1 MWRGFLFIFAS
12 MKAKAFAIG
21 LFLLALV
28 ACRPSTKVVEPTE
41 TPSPELLTVD
51 SLMWQQPDSA
61 LACLVSCFDACTT
74 TEYNR
79 HYANL
84 LLSELLYKNDY
95 AQTNRPELQQAVAY
109 FDSLVGEAP
118 PLQRGSEEF
127 PPLKGGKGDSKHK
140 PISNNDHFFLA
151 ARAHYINGVGYYEN
165 DSAVPACR
173 EYLKALEI
181 MEGRFEEKEMVGKK
195 ARFMALTYTRLTDIY
210 SDYYLHE
217 PAIYC
222 AQCSLPYFRK
232 QNSSSWNLSWVLN
245 GIGSHYDM
253 MNELDSAEYYYQ
265 KAEDALHDTNTL
277 MFRDIATRQAYL
289 EYKKDSLEADASIL
303 RLFQLLSES
312 ENNLERFARCATI
325 GELFYREAQLDSAWH
340 YLNMVYH
347 ETPNIGTKKQAAEWL
362 VEICKVK
369 DRVAEMHEF
378 ASFLVPFANQEENKS
393 NIKSQ
398 LTQLFNTFIQAK
410 SNRQHQMEANKRA
423 KLTITVIGSLI
434 VVLLIIFFL
443 HVRNKQHKR
452 KLEAQIEK
460 ERHAHKV
467 QQAALAGRLK
477 RSNAALKA
485 QAKTESVAVPFS
497 DVQDPNAAKKYSD
510 EPICQH
516 ILAVCNDK
524 SNPIK
529 STVPVSSYADIALT
543 DAQNAQLKDAAM
555 RHYGPL
561 FGKLKHQHPELKE
574 KDFLYC
580 YLCLLGLDNSQIA
593 VLTQLSYRT
602 IWEREKRLQTLFH
615 GNDRIA
621 VILHEIILH

>member
-1 MWRGFLFIFAS
+1 
-12 MKAKAFAIG
+12 
-21 LFLLALV
+21 
-28 ACRPSTKVVEPTE
+28 
-41 TPSPELLTVD
+41 
-51 SLMWQQPDSA
+51 
-61 LACLVSCFDACTT
+61 
-74 TEYNR
+74 
-79 HYANL
+79 
-84 LLSELLYKNDY
+84 
-95 AQTNRPELQQAVAY
+95 
-109 FDSLVGEAP
+109 
-118 PLQRGSEEF
+118 
-127 PPLKGGKGDSKHK
+127 
-140 PISNNDHFFLA
+140 
-151 ARAHYINGVGYYEN
+151 
-165 DSAVPACR
+165 
-173 EYLKALEI
+173 
-181 MEGRFEEKEMVGKK
+181 
-195 ARFMALTYTRLTDIY
+195 MALTYTRLTDIY

-265 KAEDALHDTNTL
+265 KAEDALHDTNTI
-277 MFRDIATRQAYL
+277 MFRDIATQQAYL
-289 EYKKDSLEADASIL
+289 EYKKDSLKADASIL

-347 ETPNIGTKKQAAEWL
+347 ETPNTGTKKQAAEWL

-423 KLTITVIGSLI
+423 KLTITVVGSLI

-443 HVRNKQHKR
+443 HVRNKHHKR
-452 KLEAQIEK
+452 NLEAQIEK

-485 QAKTESVAVPFS
+485 QAKTKPVAVPFS
-497 DVQDPNAAKKYSD
+497 DVQDPNAAKQYAD

-561 FGKLKHQHPELKE
+561 FGKLKHQYPELKE

-602 IWEREKRLQTLFH
+602 IWEREKRLQNFFH

-621 VILHEIILH
+621 VILHEIMMH

>member
-1 MWRGFLFIFAS
+1 
-12 MKAKAFAIG
+12 MKRTVFIG
-21 LFLLALV
+21 LLLLLAL
-28 ACRPSTKVVEPTE
+28 ASCHGPFGTRSNASSDAVV
-41 TPSPELLTVD
+41 SPEPQSPQRSQLLAID
-51 SLMWQQPDSA
+51 SLAWLQPDSA
-61 LACLVSCFDACTT
+61 LALLLPWLDTVDSSQTFD
-74 TEYNR
+74 N
-79 HYANL
+79 HYAHL
-84 LLSELLYKNDY
+84 LLAELLYKNDY
-95 AQTNRPELQQAVAY
+95 AQTNRDELLQAVAY
-109 FDSLVGEAP
+109 LDSLAGMCDADT
-118 PLQRGSEEF
+118 RGASAQNAT
-127 PPLKGGKGDSKHK
+127 PTTV
-140 PISNNDHFFLA
+140 FLA

-181 MEGRFEEKEMVGKK
+181 MEGRFEEKEMVGEK

-253 MNELDSAEYYYQ
+253 MNELDSAEHYYQ
-265 KAEDALHDTNTL
+265 KAEDALHDTNTI

-289 EYKKDSLEADASIL
+289 EYKKDSLKADASIL

-378 ASFLVPFANQEENKS
+378 AGFLVPFANQEENKS

-423 KLTITVIGSLI
+423 KLTITVVGSLI

-443 HVRNKQHKR
+443 HVRNKHHKR

-485 QAKTESVAVPFS
+485 QAKTESVVVPFS

-602 IWEREKRLQTLFH
+602 IWEREKRLQNFFH

-621 VILHEIILH
+621 VILHEIMMH

>member
-1 MWRGFLFIFAS
+1 MNGRRCIA
-12 MKAKAFAIG
+12 
-21 LFLLALV
+21 LLLMAV
-28 ACRPSTKVVEPTE
+28 FMADCTSSIKVPEPAEGPTHA
-41 TPSPELLTVD
+41 LLTVD
-51 SLMWQQPDSA
+51 SLMWQQPDTA

-95 AQTNRPELQQAVAY
+95 SQTNRPELQQAVAY

-118 PLQRGSEEF
+118 PS
-127 PPLKGGKGDSKHK
+127 PPFKGVPARAGDSKTNLKH
-140 PISNNDHFFLA
+140 NLAFLA

-165 DSAVPACR
+165 DSAVQACT

-181 MEGRFEEKEMVGKK
+181 MEGRFEEKEMVGDRV
-195 ARFMALTYTRLTDIY
+195 RFMALTYTRLTDIY

-434 VVLLIIFFL
+434 VVLLIIIFL

-497 DVQDPNAAKKYSD
+497 DVQDPNAAKKYAD

-621 VILHEIILH
+621 VILHEMMTH

>member
-1 MWRGFLFIFAS
+1 M
-12 MKAKAFAIG
+12 
-21 LFLLALV
+21 
-28 ACRPSTKVVEPTE
+28 
-41 TPSPELLTVD
+41 
-51 SLMWQQPDSA
+51 
-61 LACLVSCFDACTT
+61 
-74 TEYNR
+74 
-79 HYANL
+79 
-84 LLSELLYKNDY
+84 
-95 AQTNRPELQQAVAY
+95 
-109 FDSLVGEAP
+109 
-118 PLQRGSEEF
+118 
-127 PPLKGGKGDSKHK
+127 
-140 PISNNDHFFLA
+140 
-151 ARAHYINGVGYYEN
+151 
-165 DSAVPACR
+165 
-173 EYLKALEI
+173 
-181 MEGRFEEKEMVGKK
+181 
-195 ARFMALTYTRLTDIY
+195 
-210 SDYYLHE
+210 
-217 PAIYC
+217 
-222 AQCSLPYFRK
+222 
-232 QNSSSWNLSWVLN
+232 LN
-245 GIGSHYDM
+245 EIGSHYDM
-253 MNELDSAEYYYQ
+253 MNELDSAECYYQ
-265 KAEDALHDTNTL
+265 KAEDALNDTNTL

-369 DRVAEMHEF
+369 GRVVEMHEF
-378 ASFLVPFANQEENKS
+378 ARFLVPFANQEENKS
-393 NIKSQ
+393 DIKSQ
-398 LTQLFNTFIQAK
+398 LTQIFNTFIQTK

-423 KLTITVIGSLI
+423 KLTIMVIGSLI

-477 RSNAALKA
+477 RSNAALKT
-485 QAKTESVAVPFS
+485 QAKTKPVIVPFS
-497 DVQDPNAAKKYSD
+497 DVQDPNAAKKYAD

-529 STVPVSSYADIALT
+529 SIVPVSAYTDIALT
-543 DAQNAQLKDAAM
+543 DAQKAQLKDAAM

-621 VILHEIILH
+621 VILHEMMIH

>member
-1 MWRGFLFIFAS
+1 MRKQDVIL
-12 MKAKAFAIG
+12 G
-21 LFLLALV
+21 LFLLLALA
-28 ACRPSTKVVEPTE
+28 ACHAPRREARQMPTAA
-41 TPSPELLTVD
+41 PRLAAID
-51 SLMWQQPDSA
+51 SLSWAQPDSA
-61 LACLVSCFDACTT
+61 LALLLPWFDTRRADTAPDASDTT
-74 TEYNR
+74 LNR

-84 LLSELLYKNDY
+84 LLAELLYKNDY
-95 AQTNRPELQQAVAY
+95 AQTNRDELLQAVDY
-109 FDSLVGEAP
+109 FDSVTATTGWADTHGVSLHDV
-118 PLQRGSEEF
+118 
-127 PPLKGGKGDSKHK
+127 
-140 PISNNDHFFLA
+140 FLA

-181 MEGRFEEKEMVGKK
+181 MEEHFEEKEIVGEK

-265 KAEDALHDTNTL
+265 KAEDALHDTNTI
-277 MFRDIATRQAYL
+277 MFRDIATQQAYL
-289 EYKKDSLEADASIL
+289 EYKKDSLKADASIL

-347 ETPNIGTKKQAAEWL
+347 ETPNTGTKKQAAEWL

-369 DRVAEMHEF
+369 DRVAEMHEY
-378 ASFLVPFANQEENKS
+378 AGFLVPFANQEENKS

-423 KLTITVIGSLI
+423 KLTITVVGSLI

-443 HVRNKQHKR
+443 HVRNKHHKR
-452 KLEAQIEK
+452 NLEAQIEK

-477 RSNAALKA
+477 RSNVALKA
-485 QAKTESVAVPFS
+485 QAKTKPVAVPFS
-497 DVQDPNAAKKYSD
+497 DVQDPNAAKQYAD

-561 FGKLKHQHPELKE
+561 FGKLKHQYPELKE

-602 IWEREKRLQTLFH
+602 IWEREKRLQNFFH

-621 VILHEIILH
+621 VILHEIMMH

>member
-1 MWRGFLFIFAS
+1 
-12 MKAKAFAIG
+12 
-21 LFLLALV
+21 
-28 ACRPSTKVVEPTE
+28 
-41 TPSPELLTVD
+41 
-51 SLMWQQPDSA
+51 
-61 LACLVSCFDACTT
+61 
-74 TEYNR
+74 
-79 HYANL
+79 
-84 LLSELLYKNDY
+84 
-95 AQTNRPELQQAVAY
+95 LQRAVAY
-109 FDSLVGEAP
+109 FDALAGTHDTDTRGVSLQAEPRRDA
-118 PLQRGSEEF
+118 RRASAH
-127 PPLKGGKGDSKHK
+127 DATA
-140 PISNNDHFFLA
+140 FLA

-181 MEGRFEEKEMVGKK
+181 MEGRFEEKEMVGDRV
-195 ARFMALTYTRLTDIY
+195 RFMALTYTRLTDVF
-210 SDYYLHE
+210 SDFYLHE
-217 PAIYC
+217 QTIFFV
-222 AQCSLPYFRK
+222 QQSLVYYRNQVDF
-232 QNSSSWNLSWVLN
+232 SWHIARMLN
-245 GIGSHYDM
+245 EIGSHYDM
-253 MNELDSAEYYYQ
+253 MNELDSAECYYQ
-265 KAEDALHDTNTL
+265 KAEDALNDTNTL

-289 EYKKDSLEADASIL
+289 EYKKDSLKGDASIL

-325 GELFYREAQLDSAWH
+325 GEIYYREAQLDSAWH

-369 DRVAEMHEF
+369 GRVVEMHEF
-378 ASFLVPFANQEENKS
+378 AGFLVPFANQEEN
-393 NIKSQ
+393 NGGIKSQ
-398 LTQLFNTFIQAK
+398 LTELYNTFKQK
-410 SNRQHQMEANKRA
+410 ELERQHKMETNRHAKRTIATIGCLLFVMLIILILYFRNKLHKRNLETQME
-423 KLTITVIGSLI
+423 V
-434 VVLLIIFFL
+434 
-443 HVRNKQHKR
+443 
-452 KLEAQIEK
+452 
-460 ERHAHKV
+460 ERHTHKV

-477 RSNAALKA
+477 RSNAALKE
-485 QAKTESVAVPFS
+485 QAKTKPVVVPFS
-497 DVQDPNAAKKYSD
+497 DVQDPNTAKKYAD
-510 EPICQH
+510 EPVCQH

-529 STVPVSSYADIALT
+529 STVPVSAYADIALT

-621 VILHEIILH
+621 VILHEMMIH